1 MDGKNHTAN
10 SCARLS
16 KIDHEALSQGILNHE
31 IPSDHEILNLAQEK
45 AAGWPILRRPG
56 RNPGFSTR
64 FRNPPAVWHI

>member
-31 IPSDHEILNLAQEK
+31 IQNLAREK
-45 AAGWPILRRPG
+45 AAGWPIFRRSG
-56 RNPGFSTR
+56 RNTGFSTR
-64 FRNPPAVWHI
+64 FWNPPAVCHI